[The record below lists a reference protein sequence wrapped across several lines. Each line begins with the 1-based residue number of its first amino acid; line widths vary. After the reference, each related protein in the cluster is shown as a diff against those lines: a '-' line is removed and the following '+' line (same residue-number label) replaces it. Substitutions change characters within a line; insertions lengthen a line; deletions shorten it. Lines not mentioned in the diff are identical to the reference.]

1 MRTLPLRL
9 VTAAL
14 VVGLALAAPPAR
26 AQQASSDEFAAR
38 QYESGL
44 AFLREQKF
52 GEALR
57 DFQTVVDNYPASRVA
72 DAALLQIALYHL
84 DRARDLAAAQTAID
98 ALLKK
103 YPTSE
108 SAPMGHVLAGR
119 LLTARSRAKADIDAA
134 LSNFERVPR
143 LYPGSDAVPAAHYQ
157 AAETMRLT
165 HEDGEAIQRYRLVSI
180 DFPRS
185 IWAARALMGEARC
198 LVNTGKPVQA
208 MELLQRVRQRFP
220 GTPEAASALA
230 WNTTLYRLYVRP
242 PAQPAYQFSN
252 RTLVGR
258 NGKLEDIDVVRVDPR
273 GTIFAAGD
281 TVVVPFDA
289 SGRMQ
294 PAASLTKPVAIAFDR
309 AGEPLFV
316 LKAGLLSGRKAY
328 GLSVPKQDG
337 SPRLL
342 EDVTAGVVSSFGD
355 LLLADKDTKAIG
367 KFSLTGNYAGP
378 FAPVNCL
385 RLALDDT
392 DRIAALEQEGGAIA
406 LLEGDGRVRA
416 KIPARGQGYE
426 FDKVVDIAF
435 DVFGHLYVLDRGLG
449 AVHVFLVQQQP
460 RLVTTFTAAGSAA
473 GALKKGRAF
482 GLDAAAR
489 LYVYDE
495 DAKRIQIYQ

>member
-1 MRTLPLRL
+1 MRILPLRL
-9 VTAAL
+9 AAAAL
-14 VVGLALAAPPAR
+14 ALGLALAAPSAG
-26 AQQASSDEFAAR
+26 AQQSSSDEFAAR

-57 DFQTVVDNYPASRVA
+57 DFQTVVDNYPTSRVA
-72 DAALLQIALYHL
+72 DAALLQIAWYQLVT
-84 DRARDLAAAQTAID
+84 ARDLAAAQVAID
-98 ALLKK
+98 TLLKK

-108 SAPMGHVLAGR
+108 SAPMAHVLAGR
-119 LLTARSRAKADIDAA
+119 LLTSRSRAKADIDAA

-165 HEDGEAIQRYRLVSI
+165 HQDAEAIERYRLVSI

-198 LVNTGKPVQA
+198 LVNGGKPAQA

-220 GTPEAASALA
+220 GTAEASSALA
-230 WNTTLYRLYVRP
+230 WNTILYRLYIRP
-242 PAQPAYQFSN
+242 PAQPAYQFSS

-258 NGKLEDIDVVRVDPR
+258 GGKLKDIDVVRVDDR
-273 GTIFAAGD
+273 GTVFAAGD
-281 TVVVPFDA
+281 EVVIPFDA
-289 SGRMQ
+289 SGKMQ
-294 PAASLTKPVAIAFDR
+294 PAASIMKPVAITFDR
-309 AGEPLFV
+309 TGEPLFV

-328 GLSVPKQDG
+328 GLSVPKPDG
-337 SPRLL
+337 SPRAL

-355 LLLADKDTKAIG
+355 LLLADKATKAIG
-367 KFSLTGNYAGP
+367 RFSLTGSYAGP
-378 FAPVNCL
+378 FAPIGSA

-406 LLEGDGRVRA
+406 LLEPDGRVRT
-416 KIPARGQGYE
+416 KIAARGQGYQ

-435 DVFGHLYVLDRGLG
+435 DVFGHLYALDRGLG
-449 AVHVFLVQQQP
+449 AVHVFLAQQQP
-460 RLVTTFTAAGSAA
+460 RLVTTFSVAGNAP
-473 GALKKGRAF
+473 GAFKEGRAF
-482 GLDAAAR
+482 GIDGAGR
-489 LYVYDE
+489 LYIYNE
-495 DAKRIQIYQ
+495 DAERIQIYQ